1 MADKKTLK
9 RVHATP
15 GVYFSEMELTYS
27 AKSMGITRLGVAGE
41 TQKGP
46 AFQPIE
52 IADWAEFQRYFG
64 GTNTEK
70 FIGSQYPKYELP
82 YIAKEYLTQ
91 SQQLQVC
98 RVLGL
103 SGVNAGAAWLITAYY
118 KPDTNG
124 STANGG
130 TTNEGTENKPAENGP
145 TTDENGGT
153 AKTLKAVETEG
164 TVTEGD
170 GNEGTENGGATNEG
184 TVTKSETEYTKDKP
198 LVIAVIRSRGE
209 HLKAAFKKSA
219 AETDGCEDVYEYDE
233 IRYYA
238 KDVKIRPSDTL
249 DYNDTCNPSFSKT
262 GRTLSINSNNY
273 GVFTLVVTT
282 WEGKTVNY
290 SVSLNP
296 GDKNYI
302 INVLGQE
309 PDKGES
315 EIYVEELYDIA
326 LEQLIER
333 GKINTLADFNDGD
346 DPQPL
351 KTYPEVKIIPNH
363 AAVDAILT
371 MDESMLTRRMVG
383 KRFLFS
389 KYESVN
395 SIDSTPLKVHV
406 SDDKGVTWT
415 VADGKVGHIYTVV
428 PHTLPD
434 GTRVYYYGEYG
445 DVEENKGTKYVPE
458 FLSSEHKLDTE
469 DVHVFK
475 DAVEVKED
483 GMYYVCRKLG
493 EIKGTSTDATT
504 GDDSAVK
511 NESIEEVVP
520 ITMDMNNYK
529 GQYRYAST
537 PWIVSEMKGSA
548 TEVELTKLFRFH
560 TISDGNTA
568 NTEVKIS
575 IENIDPEQGTFDVLV
590 RDYND
595 SDTSITTLE
604 KYKGCNLIPGS
615 PNYIAYRIGSTD
627 ENYETKSKYV
637 TVEVN
642 ETDKT
647 KVSIPAGF
655 LGYPVRYYD
664 GYAIT
669 GTGTGA
675 DFVET
680 QVDVYKPYLQYNT
693 DVRDDLRINKQ
704 YFGMS
709 DLVGIDSDL
718 LKYKGVEAYA
728 DIPGSLTPC
737 FHLDSRIFEGIPDD
751 EGRVKNPLNPD
762 GETNPFSQKVSVD
775 GITGYQWVTVGAGNT
790 LDLFGIQPRFGEEET
805 MINTIYEDKRAR
817 KFTLCFYGGWDGWDY
832 YRQSRSNSD
841 DFVYRKY
848 RGKVDP
854 VSGEGSNFNLIKDPE
869 SYGLEKNGK
878 FLNSDYYAYLSA
890 IRMFANP
897 KTIDINHLAT
907 PGIDYVNNTLLVGEV
922 IDMVEEER
930 GDSVYVVT
938 TPDKPFGASDSVLEM
953 FTPSDAVDNLDD
965 SEIDSNYVC
974 SSYPWNKYFDSA
986 NSQYIYLPPTKDMVR
1001 NFAYTDNIKFPWY
1014 AAVGWNRGTV
1024 NAISPKKSLK
1034 LVEQDELYEGRLN
1047 FTNTFAQDGL
1057 RLWGDKNFQKHESPM
1072 NRISHRRALNRI
1084 KTLLNKACVGLIFD
1098 PNDTSMGKSLES
1110 AIKPVLDNVKEN
1122 KGLVDYKIV
1131 IDDSVEARERL
1142 ELNAQLYLKLMPNLE
1157 YINITLVVLPSG
1169 MQISEL

>member
-52 IADWAEFQRYFG
+52 ITDWAEFQRFFG

-103 SGVNAGAAWLITAYY
+103 SGVNAGAAWLITAY
-118 KPDTNG
+118 D
-124 STANGG
+124 
-130 TTNEGTENKPAENGP
+130 NEG
-145 TTDENGGT
+145 
-153 AKTLKAVETEG
+153 
-164 TVTEGD
+164 
-170 GNEGTENGGATNEG
+170 
-184 TVTKSETEYTKDKP
+184 KSEYTKDKP

-209 HLKAAFKKSA
+209 HVKAAFKEKA
-219 AETDGCEDVYEYDE
+219 NPEKGICEDVYEYDE

-238 KDVKIRPSDTL
+238 KDVQIRPSDTL
-249 DYNDTCNPSFSKT
+249 DYKDTCNPIFDKT
-262 GRTLSINSNNY
+262 TGTLSINSNNY

-282 WEGKTVNY
+282 WEDEKVKY

-302 INVLGQE
+302 INILGQE

-333 GKINTLADFNDGD
+333 GKINTLEEFNDGD
-346 DPQPL
+346 EPKAL
-351 KTYPEVKIIPNH
+351 KTFPEVKIVPNH

-389 KYESVN
+389 ASESVN
-395 SIDSTPLKVHV
+395 SIDGTPLKVHV
-406 SDDKGVTWT
+406 SNDKGITWT
-415 VADGKVGHIYTVV
+415 VADGEVGHIYTVV

-434 GTRVYYYGEYG
+434 GTRVYYYGEYTG
-445 DVEENKGTKYVPE
+445 VAENDGTKYATE
-458 FLSSEHKLDTE
+458 FLSSTHKLDTE
-469 DVHVFK
+469 DVNMFK

-483 GMYYVCRKLG
+483 GMYYVYRNSDG
-493 EIKGTSTDATT
+493 IND
-504 GDDSAVK
+504 
-511 NESIEEVVP
+511 VVP
-520 ITMDMNNYK
+520 ITLDLNNYK
-529 GQYRYAST
+529 EQYRYAST
-537 PWIVSEMKGSA
+537 PWVVSEMKGSA

-604 KYKGCNLIPGS
+604 KYKGCDLIPGS

-642 ETDKT
+642 ETAKT
-647 KVSIPAGF
+647 KVSVPAGF
-655 LGYPVRYYD
+655 LGYPVRHYD

-669 GTGTGA
+669 GTGTGT

-680 QVDVYKPYLQYNT
+680 QVSVHKPYLQYNT

-709 DLVGIDSDL
+709 DLVGIDADL

-751 EGRVKNPLNPD
+751 EGRVKNPLGGTGTAQP
-762 GETNPFSQKVSVD
+762 QKVSVD

-805 MINTIYEDKRAR
+805 MVNTIYEDKRAR

-841 DFVYRKY
+841 DFVYRNY
-848 RGKVDP
+848 RGYVDP
-854 VSGEGSNFNLIKDPE
+854 VSGEGSIFNVIKDPE
-869 SYGLEKNGK
+869 AYGLEKNGK

-922 IDMVEEER
+922 VDMVEEER

-938 TPDKPFGASDSVLEM
+938 TPDKPFGASDNALEM
-953 FTPSDAVDNLDD
+953 FTPSEVVDNLDD

-1084 KTLLNKACVGLIFD
+1084 KTLLNKACIGLVFD

-1122 KGLVDYKIV
+1122 KGLIDYKIV

>member
-52 IADWAEFQRYFG
+52 ITDWAEFQRFFG

-70 FIGSQYPKYELP
+70 FSGSQYPKYELP

-103 SGVNAGAAWLITAYY
+103 SGVNAGAAWLITAY
-118 KPDTNG
+118 D
-124 STANGG
+124 
-130 TTNEGTENKPAENGP
+130 NEG
-145 TTDENGGT
+145 
-153 AKTLKAVETEG
+153 
-164 TVTEGD
+164 
-170 GNEGTENGGATNEG
+170 
-184 TVTKSETEYTKDKP
+184 KSEYTKDKP

-209 HLKAAFKKSA
+209 HVKAAFKEKA
-219 AETDGCEDVYEYDE
+219 NPEKGICEDVYEYDE

-238 KDVKIRPSDTL
+238 KDVQIRPSDTL
-249 DYNDTCNPSFSKT
+249 DYKDTCNPIFDKT
-262 GRTLSINSNNY
+262 TGTLSINSNNY

-282 WEGKTVNY
+282 WEDEKVKY

-302 INVLGQE
+302 INILGQE

-333 GKINTLADFNDGD
+333 GKINTLEEFNDGD
-346 DPQPL
+346 EPKAL
-351 KTYPEVKIIPNH
+351 KTFPEVKIVPNH

-371 MDESMLTRRMVG
+371 MDESMMTRRMVG

-395 SIDSTPLKVHV
+395 SIDGTPLKVHV
-406 SDDKGVTWT
+406 SNDKGITWT
-415 VADGKVGHIYTVV
+415 VADGEVGHIYTVV

-434 GTRVYYYGEYG
+434 GTRVYYYGEYTG
-445 DVEENKGTKYVPE
+445 VANNDGTKYATE
-458 FLSSEHKLDTE
+458 FLSSTHKLDTE
-469 DVHVFK
+469 DVNMFK

-483 GMYYVCRKLG
+483 GMYYVYRNSDG
-493 EIKGTSTDATT
+493 IND
-504 GDDSAVK
+504 
-511 NESIEEVVP
+511 VVP
-520 ITMDMNNYK
+520 ITLDLNNYK
-529 GQYRYAST
+529 EQYRYAST
-537 PWIVSEMKGSA
+537 PWVVSEMKGSA

-604 KYKGCNLIPGS
+604 KYKGCDLIPGS

-642 ETDKT
+642 ETAKT
-647 KVSIPAGF
+647 KVSVPAGF
-655 LGYPVRYYD
+655 LGYPVRHYD

-669 GTGTGA
+669 GTGTGT
-675 DFVET
+675 DFVEK
-680 QVDVYKPYLQYNT
+680 QVSVHKPYLQYNT

-709 DLVGIDSDL
+709 DLVGIDADL

-737 FHLDSRIFEGIPDD
+737 FHLDSRIFEGMPDE
-751 EGRVKNPLNPD
+751 EGRVKNPLGGTGTAQP
-762 GETNPFSQKVSVD
+762 QKVSVD
-775 GITGYQWVTVGAGNT
+775 GITGYQWVTVGAGNR

-805 MINTIYEDKRAR
+805 MVNTIYEDKRAR

-841 DFVYRKY
+841 DFVYRNY
-848 RGKVDP
+848 RGYVDP
-854 VSGEGSNFNLIKDPE
+854 VSGEGSIFNVIKDPE
-869 SYGLEKNGK
+869 AYGLEKNGK

-922 IDMVEEER
+922 VDMVEEER

-938 TPDKPFGASDSVLEM
+938 TPDKPFGASDNALEM
-953 FTPSDAVDNLDD
+953 FTPSEVVDNLDD

-1084 KTLLNKACVGLIFD
+1084 KTLLNKACIGLVFD

-1122 KGLVDYKIV
+1122 KGLIDYKIV

>member
-103 SGVNAGAAWLITAYY
+103 SGVNAGAAWLITAY
-118 KPDTNG
+118 DI
-124 STANGG
+124 
-130 TTNEGTENKPAENGP
+130 EG
-145 TTDENGGT
+145 
-153 AKTLKAVETEG
+153 
-164 TVTEGD
+164 
-170 GNEGTENGGATNEG
+170 
-184 TVTKSETEYTKDKP
+184 KSEYTEDKP

-209 HLKAAFKKSA
+209 HVKAAFKEKA
-219 AETDGCEDVYEYDE
+219 NEERGICEDVYEYDE

-238 KDVKIRPSDTL
+238 TDVKIRPSDTL

-262 GRTLSINSNNY
+262 GGTLSINSNNY

-415 VADGKVGHIYTVV
+415 VADGVVGHIYTVV

-458 FLSSEHKLDTE
+458 SLSSKHKLDTE

-483 GMYYVCRKLG
+483 GMYYVCRKID
-493 EIKGTSTDATT
+493 E
-504 GDDSAVK
+504 
-511 NESIEEVVP
+511 IEEVVP
-520 ITMDMNNYK
+520 ITLDMNNYK

-675 DFVET
+675 NFVET

-737 FHLDSRIFEGIPDD
+737 FHLDSRIFEGMPDD
-751 EGRVKNPLNPD
+751 EGRVKNPLGGDAEP
-762 GETNPFSQKVSVD
+762 QKVSVD

-841 DFVYRKY
+841 DFIYRKY

-1001 NFAYTDNIKFPWY
+1001 NFAFTDNIKFPWY

-1084 KTLLNKACVGLIFD
+1084 KTLLNKACIGLIFD

>member
-52 IADWAEFQRYFG
+52 IADWSEFQSFFG
-64 GTNTEK
+64 GTSTEK
-70 FIGSQYPKYELP
+70 FKGSQYPKYELP

-103 SGVNAGAAWLITAYY
+103 SGVNAGTAWLITAYD
-118 KPDTNG
+118 KNG
-124 STANGG
+124 
-130 TTNEGTENKPAENGP
+130 
-145 TTDENGGT
+145 
-153 AKTLKAVETEG
+153 
-164 TVTEGD
+164 
-170 GNEGTENGGATNEG
+170 
-184 TVTKSETEYTKDKP
+184 KSEYTKDKP

-219 AETDGCEDVYEYDE
+219 AETGCEDEYEYDE

-238 KDVKIRPSDTL
+238 KDVQIRPSDVL
-249 DYNDTCNPSFSKT
+249 VYNDTCIPSFNKE
-262 GRTLSINSNNY
+262 GRTLEINPNNY

-282 WEGKTVNY
+282 WEGETANY

-333 GKINTLADFNDGD
+333 EKINTLAEFEKDGD
-346 DPQPL
+346 KYVAQDL
-351 KTYPEVKIIPNH
+351 KTYPEIRIIPQYS
-363 AAVDAILT
+363 AVDAILT

-389 KYESVN
+389 NSESVN
-395 SIDSTPLKVHV
+395 SIDGKTPLTVHV
-406 SDDKGVTWT
+406 SEDKGITWT
-415 VADGKVGHIYTVV
+415 AAAGEVGHIYTVV

-434 GTRVYYYGEYG
+434 GTRVYYYGEYAG
-445 DVEENKGTKYVPE
+445 DTEEILYP
-458 FLSSEHKLDTE
+458 EHKLDTE
-469 DVHVFK
+469 YGNVFK
-475 DAVEVKED
+475 NAVEVKED
-483 GMYYVCRKLG
+483 GMYYVYRN
-493 EIKGTSTDATT
+493 S
-504 GDDSAVK
+504 DD
-511 NESIEEVVP
+511 IDDVVP

-529 GQYRYAST
+529 EQYRYAST

-604 KYKGCNLIPGS
+604 KYKGCDLIPGS
-615 PNYIAYRIGSTD
+615 PNYIAYKIGSTD
-627 ENYETKSKYV
+627 ESYETKSKYI

-647 KVSIPAGF
+647 KVSVPAGF

-737 FHLDSRIFEGIPDD
+737 FHLDSRIFEGMPDD
-751 EGRVKNPLNPD
+751 EGRVKNPLGGDAEP
-762 GETNPFSQKVSVD
+762 QKVSVD

-1084 KTLLNKACVGLIFD
+1084 KTLLNKACIGLIFD

>member
-52 IADWAEFQRYFG
+52 ITDWAEFQRYFG

-118 KPDTNG
+118 KTP
-124 STANGG
+124 
-130 TTNEGTENKPAENGP
+130 TTPTTPPTTDENKPAENGP

-153 AKTLKAVETEG
+153 ENGG
-164 TVTEGD
+164 TT
-170 GNEGTENGGATNEG
+170 NEGTE
-184 TVTKSETEYTKDKP
+184 TKSGAEYTKGKP
-198 LVIAVIRSRGE
+198 IVIAVIRSRGE
-209 HLKAAFKKSA
+209 HVKAAFKDKA
-219 AETDGCEDVYEYDE
+219 NPKEGICEDVYEYDE

-238 KDVKIRPSDTL
+238 TDVKIRPSDTL

-262 GRTLSINSNNY
+262 GGTLSINSNNY

-333 GKINTLADFNDGD
+333 GKINTLAEFEKNEKGYIA
-346 DPQPL
+346 QSL

-389 KYESVN
+389 ASESVN
-395 SIDSTPLKVHV
+395 SINGNPLKVHV
-406 SDDKGVTWT
+406 SYDKGVTWGKNKDNT
-415 VADGKVGHIYTVV
+415 SEDGQVGHIYTVV
-428 PHTLPD
+428 PYTLPD
-434 GTRVYYYGEYG
+434 GTRVYYYAEYN
-445 DVEENKGTKYVPE
+445 DAVET
-458 FLSSEHKLDTE
+458 LSSTHTLDKE
-469 DVHVFK
+469 NVFK

-483 GMYYVCRKLG
+483 GMYYVCR
-493 EIKGTSTDATT
+493 SFDD
-504 GDDSAVK
+504 GD
-511 NESIEEVVP
+511 EVVP

-604 KYKGCNLIPGS
+604 KYKGCDLIPGS

-642 ETDKT
+642 ETAKT
-647 KVSIPAGF
+647 KVSVPAGF

-669 GTGTGA
+669 GTFTEKG
-675 DFVET
+675 DFVEG
-680 QVDVYKPYLQYNT
+680 QIPVHKPYLQYNT

-737 FHLDSRIFEGIPDD
+737 FHLDSRIFEGMPDE

-762 GETNPFSQKVSVD
+762 GETKPFSQKVSVD

-805 MINTIYEDKRAR
+805 MVNTIYEDKRAR

-848 RGKVDP
+848 RGYVDP
-854 VSGEGSNFNLIKDPE
+854 VSGEGSIFNVIKDPE
-869 SYGLEKNGK
+869 AYGLEKNGK

-922 IDMVEEER
+922 VDMVEEER

-938 TPDKPFGASDSVLEM
+938 TPDKPFGASDNALEM
-953 FTPSDAVDNLDD
+953 FTPSEAVDNLDD

-1084 KTLLNKACVGLIFD
+1084 KTLLNKACIGLVFD

-1122 KGLVDYKIV
+1122 KGLIDYKIV

>member
-52 IADWAEFQRYFG
+52 IADWSEFQSFFG
-64 GTNTEK
+64 GTSTEK
-70 FIGSQYPKYELP
+70 FKGSQYPKYELP

-103 SGVNAGAAWLITAYY
+103 SGVNAGTAWLITAYD
-118 KPDTNG
+118 KNG
-124 STANGG
+124 
-130 TTNEGTENKPAENGP
+130 
-145 TTDENGGT
+145 
-153 AKTLKAVETEG
+153 
-164 TVTEGD
+164 
-170 GNEGTENGGATNEG
+170 
-184 TVTKSETEYTKDKP
+184 KSEYTKDKP

-219 AETDGCEDVYEYDE
+219 AQTDGCEDVYEYDE

-238 KDVKIRPSDTL
+238 KDVQIRPSDVL
-249 DYNDTCNPSFSKT
+249 VYNDNCIPSFNKED
-262 GRTLSINSNNY
+262 GTLEINPNNY

-282 WEGKTVNY
+282 WEGETANY

-333 GKINTLADFNDGD
+333 EKINTLAEFEKD
-346 DPQPL
+346 DKLNYVPQEL
-351 KTYPEVKIIPNH
+351 RSYPEIKIIPQYS
-363 AAVDAILT
+363 AVDAILT

-389 KYESVN
+389 NSESVN
-395 SIDSTPLKVHV
+395 SIDGKTPLKVHV
-406 SDDKGVTWT
+406 YKKVGETSIWNPENGQ
-415 VADGKVGHIYTVV
+415 VGHIYTVV

-434 GTRVYYYGEYG
+434 GTRVYYYGEY
-445 DVEENKGTKYVPE
+445 DNAIEK
-458 FLSSEHKLDTE
+458 LSSEHKLDTE
-469 DVHVFK
+469 YGNVFK

-483 GMYYVCRKLG
+483 GMYYVCRKFILN
-493 EIKGTSTDATT
+493 EDTSTDATAD
-504 GDDSAVK
+504 DDSAVESK
-511 NESIEEVVP
+511 SIEEVVP
-520 ITMDMNNYK
+520 ITLDMNNYK
-529 GQYRYAST
+529 EQYRYAST

-604 KYKGCNLIPGS
+604 KYKGCDLIPGS
-615 PNYIAYRIGSTD
+615 PNYIAYKIGSTD
-627 ENYETKSKYV
+627 ESYETKSKYI

-647 KVSIPAGF
+647 KVSVPAGF

-669 GTGTGA
+669 GKFTEEGK
-675 DFVET
+675 FEET
-680 QVDVYKPYLQYNT
+680 QVSVHKPYLQYNT

-709 DLVGIDSDL
+709 DLVGIDADL

-728 DIPGSLTPC
+728 DVPGSLTPC
-737 FHLDSRIFEGIPDD
+737 FHLDSRIFEGIPDE
-751 EGRVKNPLNPD
+751 EGRVANPLGPNKNQRTVD
-762 GETNPFSQKVSVD
+762 DSYKYDISQKVTVD
-775 GITGYQWVTVGAGNT
+775 GISGYQWVTVGAGNT

-805 MINTIYEDKRAR
+805 MLNTIYEDKRAR
-817 KFTLCFYGGWDGWDY
+817 KFTVCFYGGWDGWDY

-848 RGKVDP
+848 RGHINP

-897 KTIDINHLAT
+897 KTIEINHLAT

-930 GDSVYVVT
+930 GDTTYVVT
-938 TPDKPFGASDSVLEM
+938 TPDKPYGASDSALEM
-953 FTPSDAVDNLDD
+953 FTPSESVDNLDD
-965 SEIDSNYVC
+965 TGFDTSYVC

-1034 LVEQDELYEGRLN
+1034 IAEQDELYEGRLN

-1057 RLWGDKNFQKHESPM
+1057 RLWGDKNFQRHESPT

-1084 KTLLNKACVGLIFD
+1084 KTLLAKACIGLVFD
-1098 PNDTSMGKSLES
+1098 PNDASMGKTLQS

-1131 IDDSVEARERL
+1131 IDDSDEARERL

-1157 YINITLVVLPSG
+1157 YINLTLAVLPSG

>member
-52 IADWAEFQRYFG
+52 ITDWAEFQRFFG

-70 FIGSQYPKYELP
+70 FSGSQYPKYELP

-103 SGVNAGAAWLITAYY
+103 SGVNAGAAWLITAY
-118 KPDTNG
+118 D
-124 STANGG
+124 
-130 TTNEGTENKPAENGP
+130 NEG
-145 TTDENGGT
+145 
-153 AKTLKAVETEG
+153 
-164 TVTEGD
+164 
-170 GNEGTENGGATNEG
+170 
-184 TVTKSETEYTKDKP
+184 KSEYTKDKP

-209 HLKAAFKKSA
+209 HVKAAFKDYA
-219 AETDGCEDVYEYDE
+219 APEKGICEDVYEYDE

-238 KDVKIRPSDTL
+238 KDVKIRPSDAL
-249 DYNDTCNPSFSKT
+249 DYKDTCNPTFDKT
-262 GRTLSINSNNY
+262 TGTLSINSNNY

-282 WEGKTVNY
+282 WEDEEVKY

-302 INVLGQE
+302 INILGQE

-333 GKINTLADFNDGD
+333 GKINTLEEFNDGD
-346 DPQPL
+346 EPKAL
-351 KTYPEVKIIPNH
+351 KTFPEVKIVPNH

-389 KYESVN
+389 ASESIN
-395 SIDSTPLKVHV
+395 SINSNEKLKVHV
-406 SDDKGVTWT
+406 SNDKGITWT
-415 VADGKVGHIYTVV
+415 VADGQVGHIYTVV

-434 GTRVYYYGEYG
+434 GTRVYYYGEYTG
-445 DVEENKGTKYVPE
+445 VANNDGTKYATE

-469 DVHVFK
+469 DVNMFK

-483 GMYYVCRKLG
+483 GMYYVYRNSDG
-493 EIKGTSTDATT
+493 I
-504 GDDSAVK
+504 DD
-511 NESIEEVVP
+511 VVP
-520 ITMDMNNYK
+520 ITLDLNNYK
-529 GQYRYAST
+529 EQYRYAST
-537 PWIVSEMKGSA
+537 PWVVSEMKGSA

-604 KYKGCNLIPGS
+604 KYKGCDLIPGS

-627 ENYETKSKYV
+627 ENYETKSKYI

-642 ETDKT
+642 ETAKT
-647 KVSIPAGF
+647 KVSVPAGF
-655 LGYPVRYYD
+655 LGYPVRHYD

-669 GTGTGA
+669 GEHTGA
-675 DFVET
+675 DFVEK
-680 QVDVYKPYLQYNT
+680 QVSVHKPYLQYNT

-709 DLVGIDSDL
+709 DLVGIDADL

-737 FHLDSRIFEGIPDD
+737 FHLDSRIFEGMPDE
-751 EGRVKNPLNPD
+751 EGRVKNPLGGTGTAQP
-762 GETNPFSQKVSVD
+762 QKVSVD

-805 MINTIYEDKRAR
+805 MVNTIYEDKRAR

-841 DFVYRKY
+841 DFVYRNY
-848 RGKVDP
+848 RGYVDP
-854 VSGEGSNFNLIKDPE
+854 VSGEGSIFNVIKDPE
-869 SYGLEKNGK
+869 AYGLEKNGK

-922 IDMVEEER
+922 VDMVEEER

-938 TPDKPFGASDSVLEM
+938 TPDKPFGATDSALEM
-953 FTPSDAVDNLDD
+953 FTPSEAVDNLDD

-1084 KTLLNKACVGLIFD
+1084 KTLLNKACIGLVFD

-1122 KGLVDYKIV
+1122 KGLIDYKIV

>member
-15 GVYFSEMELTYS
+15 GVYFSEMELAYS

-103 SGVNAGAAWLITAYY
+103 SGVNAGAAWLITAY
-118 KPDTNG
+118 DI
-124 STANGG
+124 
-130 TTNEGTENKPAENGP
+130 EG
-145 TTDENGGT
+145 
-153 AKTLKAVETEG
+153 
-164 TVTEGD
+164 
-170 GNEGTENGGATNEG
+170 
-184 TVTKSETEYTKDKP
+184 KSEYTEDKP

-209 HLKAAFKKSA
+209 HVKAAFKEKA
-219 AETDGCEDVYEYDE
+219 NEEKGICEDVYEYDE

-238 KDVKIRPSDTL
+238 TDVKIRPSDTL

-262 GRTLSINSNNY
+262 GGTLSINSNNY

-458 FLSSEHKLDTE
+458 SLSSNHKLDTK

-483 GMYYVCRKLG
+483 GMYYVCRKID
-493 EIKGTSTDATT
+493 E
-504 GDDSAVK
+504 
-511 NESIEEVVP
+511 IEEVVP
-520 ITMDMNNYK
+520 ITLDMNNYK

-737 FHLDSRIFEGIPDD
+737 FHLDSRIFEGMPDD
-751 EGRVKNPLNPD
+751 EGRVKNPLGGDAEP
-762 GETNPFSQKVSVD
+762 QKVSVD

-841 DFVYRKY
+841 DFIYRKY

>member
-52 IADWAEFQRYFG
+52 ITDWAEFQRFFG

-70 FIGSQYPKYELP
+70 FSGSQYPKYELP

-103 SGVNAGAAWLITAYY
+103 SGVNAGAAWLITAY
-118 KPDTNG
+118 D
-124 STANGG
+124 
-130 TTNEGTENKPAENGP
+130 NEG
-145 TTDENGGT
+145 
-153 AKTLKAVETEG
+153 
-164 TVTEGD
+164 
-170 GNEGTENGGATNEG
+170 
-184 TVTKSETEYTKDKP
+184 KSEYTKNKP

-209 HLKAAFKKSA
+209 HVKAAFKKEA
-219 AETDGCEDVYEYDE
+219 NPEKGICEDVYEYDE

-238 KDVKIRPSDTL
+238 KDVQIRPSDTL
-249 DYNDTCNPSFSKT
+249 DYKDTCNPIFDKT
-262 GRTLSINSNNY
+262 TGTLSINSNNY

-282 WEGKTVNY
+282 WEDEKVKY

-302 INVLGQE
+302 INILGQE

-333 GKINTLADFNDGD
+333 GKINTLEEFNDGD
-346 DPQPL
+346 EPKAL
-351 KTYPEVKIIPNH
+351 KTFPEVKIVPNH

-371 MDESMLTRRMVG
+371 MDESMMTRRMVG

-389 KYESVN
+389 NSESVN
-395 SIDSTPLKVHV
+395 SIDGSKLKVHV
-406 SDDKGVTWT
+406 SNDKGITWT
-415 VADGKVGHIYTVV
+415 VADGEVGHIYTVV

-434 GTRVYYYGEYG
+434 GTRVYYYGEYTG
-445 DVEENKGTKYVPE
+445 VANNDGTKYATE
-458 FLSSEHKLDTE
+458 FLSSTHKLDTE
-469 DVHVFK
+469 DVNMFK

-483 GMYYVCRKLG
+483 GMYYVYRNSDG
-493 EIKGTSTDATT
+493 I
-504 GDDSAVK
+504 DD
-511 NESIEEVVP
+511 VVP
-520 ITMDMNNYK
+520 ITLDMNNYK
-529 GQYRYAST
+529 EQYRYAST
-537 PWIVSEMKGSA
+537 PWVVSEMKGSA

-604 KYKGCNLIPGS
+604 KYKGCDLIPGS

-642 ETDKT
+642 ETAKT
-647 KVSIPAGF
+647 KVSVPAGF
-655 LGYPVRYYD
+655 LGYPVRHYD

-669 GTGTGA
+669 GTGTGT

-680 QVDVYKPYLQYNT
+680 QVSVHKPYLQYNT

-709 DLVGIDSDL
+709 DLVGIDADL

-737 FHLDSRIFEGIPDD
+737 FHLDSRIFEGMPDD
-751 EGRVKNPLNPD
+751 EGRVKNPLGGDAEP
-762 GETNPFSQKVSVD
+762 QKVSVD

-805 MINTIYEDKRAR
+805 MVNTIYEDKRAR

-841 DFVYRKY
+841 DFIYRKY

-897 KTIDINHLAT
+897 KTIEINHLAT

-1034 LVEQDELYEGRLN
+1034 IAEQDELYEGRLN

-1057 RLWGDKNFQKHESPM
+1057 RLWGDKNFQKHESPT

-1084 KTLLNKACVGLIFD
+1084 KTLLAKACVGLIFD
-1098 PNDTSMGKSLES
+1098 PNDKSMGKSLRS
-1110 AIKPVLDNVKEN
+1110 AIDPVLSHIKEN

-1131 IDDSVEARERL
+1131 IDDTLEARERL
-1142 ELNAQLYLKLMPNLE
+1142 ELNANLYLKLMPNLE
-1157 YINITLVVLPSG
+1157 YINITLTVLPSG
-1169 MQISEL
+1169 VKISEV

>member
-52 IADWAEFQRYFG
+52 ITDWAEFQRYFG

-103 SGVNAGAAWLITAYY
+103 SGVNAGAAWLITAY
-118 KPDTNG
+118 D
-124 STANGG
+124 
-130 TTNEGTENKPAENGP
+130 NEG
-145 TTDENGGT
+145 
-153 AKTLKAVETEG
+153 
-164 TVTEGD
+164 
-170 GNEGTENGGATNEG
+170 
-184 TVTKSETEYTKDKP
+184 KSEYTKDKP

-209 HLKAAFKKSA
+209 HVKAAFKEKA
-219 AETDGCEDVYEYDE
+219 NPEKGICEDVYEYDE

-238 KDVKIRPSDTL
+238 TDVKIRPSDTL

-262 GRTLSINSNNY
+262 GGTLSINSNNY

-333 GKINTLADFNDGD
+333 GKINTLAEFEKNEKGYIA
-346 DPQPL
+346 QSL

-389 KYESVN
+389 ASESVN
-395 SIDSTPLKVHV
+395 SINGNPLKVHV
-406 SDDKGVTWT
+406 SYDKGVTW
-415 VADGKVGHIYTVV
+415 GKNKDNTSENGVVGHIYTVV
-428 PHTLPD
+428 PYTLPD
-434 GTRVYYYGEYG
+434 GTRVYYYGEYY
-445 DVEENKGTKYVPE
+445 DAVET
-458 FLSSEHKLDTE
+458 LSSTHTLDT
-469 DVHVFK
+469 DNVFK

-520 ITMDMNNYK
+520 ITLDMNNYK

-604 KYKGCNLIPGS
+604 KYKGCDLIPGS

-642 ETDKT
+642 ETAKT
-647 KVSIPAGF
+647 KVSVPAGF

-669 GTGTGA
+669 GTFTEKG
-675 DFVET
+675 DFVEG
-680 QVDVYKPYLQYNT
+680 QIPVHKPYLQYNT

-737 FHLDSRIFEGIPDD
+737 FHLDSRIFEGMPDE

-762 GETNPFSQKVSVD
+762 GETKPFSQKVSVD

-805 MINTIYEDKRAR
+805 MVNTIYEDKRAR

-848 RGKVDP
+848 RGYVDP
-854 VSGEGSNFNLIKDPE
+854 VSGEGSIFNVIKDPE
-869 SYGLEKNGK
+869 AYGLEKNGK

-922 IDMVEEER
+922 VDMVEEER

-938 TPDKPFGASDSVLEM
+938 TPDKPFGASDNALEM
-953 FTPSDAVDNLDD
+953 FTPSEAVDNLDD

-1084 KTLLNKACVGLIFD
+1084 KTLLNKACIGLVFD

-1122 KGLVDYKIV
+1122 KGLIDYKIV

>member
-52 IADWAEFQRYFG
+52 ITDWAEFQRYFG

-118 KPDTNG
+118 KTP
-124 STANGG
+124 
-130 TTNEGTENKPAENGP
+130 TTTGENKPAENGP

-170 GNEGTENGGATNEG
+170 GNEGTENGGTTNGG
-184 TVTKSETEYTKDKP
+184 TETKSEPEYPVGKP
-198 LVIAVIRSRGE
+198 IVIAVIRSRGE
-209 HLKAAFKKSA
+209 HVKAAFKEKA
-219 AETDGCEDVYEYDE
+219 NPEEGICEDVYEYDE

-238 KDVKIRPSDTL
+238 KDVQIRPSDTL
-249 DYNDTCNPSFSKT
+249 DYNDTCKPSFSKT
-262 GRTLSINSNNY
+262 GGTLSINSNNY

-333 GKINTLADFNDGD
+333 GKINTLAEFEKNEKGYIA
-346 DPQPL
+346 QSL

-389 KYESVN
+389 ASESVN
-395 SIDSTPLKVHV
+395 SINGKPLKVHV
-406 SDDKGVTWT
+406 SYDKGVTWGEKKDNT
-415 VADGKVGHIYTVV
+415 SEYGKVGHIYTVV
-428 PHTLPD
+428 PYTLPD
-434 GTRVYYYGEYG
+434 GTRVYYYCEYG

-458 FLSSEHKLDTE
+458 FLSSTHTLDKE
-469 DVHVFK
+469 NVFK

-493 EIKGTSTDATT
+493 K
-504 GDDSAVK
+504 
-511 NESIEEVVP
+511 IEEVVP

-529 GQYRYAST
+529 EQYRYAST
-537 PWIVSEMKGSA
+537 PWVVSEMKGSA

-604 KYKGCNLIPGS
+604 KYKGCDLIPGS

-642 ETDKT
+642 ETAKT

-680 QVDVYKPYLQYNT
+680 QVDVHKPYLQYNT

-737 FHLDSRIFEGIPDD
+737 FHLDSRIFEGMPDD
-751 EGRVKNPLNPD
+751 EGRVENPLGGDAEP
-762 GETNPFSQKVSVD
+762 QKVSVD

-805 MINTIYEDKRAR
+805 MVNTIYEDKRAR

-841 DFVYRKY
+841 DFIYRKY

-854 VSGEGSNFNLIKDPE
+854 VSGEGSIFNVIKDPE

-1084 KTLLNKACVGLIFD
+1084 KSLLNKACVGLLFD

>member
-1 MADKKTLK
+1 M
-9 RVHATP
+9 
-15 GVYFSEMELTYS
+15 
-27 AKSMGITRLGVAGE
+27 
-41 TQKGP
+41 
-46 AFQPIE
+46 
-52 IADWAEFQRYFG
+52 
-64 GTNTEK
+64 
-70 FIGSQYPKYELP
+70 
-82 YIAKEYLTQ
+82 
-91 SQQLQVC
+91 
-98 RVLGL
+98 LGL
-103 SGVNAGAAWLITAYY
+103 SGVNAGAAWLITAYD
-118 KPDTNG
+118 KTPKTP
-124 STANGG
+124 
-130 TTNEGTENKPAENGP
+130 TTPPTTDENKPAENGP
-145 TTDENGGT
+145 TTDENGGTENKDVENGGT

-170 GNEGTENGGATNEG
+170 GNKGTENGGTTNEG
-184 TVTKSETEYTKDKP
+184 TETKSEAEYTKGKP
-198 LVIAVIRSRGE
+198 IVIAVIRSRGE
-209 HLKAAFKKSA
+209 HVKAAFKDKA
-219 AETDGCEDVYEYDE
+219 NPKEGICEDVYEYDE

-238 KDVKIRPSDTL
+238 TDVKIRPSDTL

-262 GRTLSINSNNY
+262 GGTLSINSNNY

-333 GKINTLADFNDGD
+333 GKINTLAEFNDGD
-346 DPQPL
+346 DLLPL

-395 SIDSTPLKVHV
+395 SINGNPLKVHV
-406 SDDKGVTWT
+406 SYDKGVTWGKNKDNT
-415 VADGKVGHIYTVV
+415 SEDGQVGHIYTVV
-428 PHTLPD
+428 PYTLPD
-434 GTRVYYYGEYG
+434 GTRVYYYGEYN
-445 DVEENKGTKYVPE
+445 DAVET
-458 FLSSEHKLDTE
+458 LSSTHTLDKE
-469 DVHVFK
+469 NVFK

-483 GMYYVCRKLG
+483 GMYYVCR
-493 EIKGTSTDATT
+493 SF
-504 GDDSAVK
+504 DDG
-511 NESIEEVVP
+511 NEVVP

-642 ETDKT
+642 ETAKT
-647 KVSIPAGF
+647 KVSVPAGF

-669 GTGTGA
+669 GTFTEKG
-675 DFVET
+675 DFVEG
-680 QVDVYKPYLQYNT
+680 QIPVHKPYLQYNT

-737 FHLDSRIFEGIPDD
+737 FHLDSRIFEGMPDD
-751 EGRVKNPLNPD
+751 EGRVKNPLGGDADP
-762 GETNPFSQKVSVD
+762 QKVSVD

-841 DFVYRKY
+841 DFIYRKY

-1034 LVEQDELYEGRLN
+1034 IDEQDELYEGRLN

-1084 KTLLNKACVGLIFD
+1084 KTLLNKACIGLVFD

>member
-52 IADWAEFQRYFG
+52 ITDWAEFQRFFG

-70 FIGSQYPKYELP
+70 FSGSQYPKYELP

-103 SGVNAGAAWLITAYY
+103 SGVNAGAAWLITAY
-118 KPDTNG
+118 D
-124 STANGG
+124 
-130 TTNEGTENKPAENGP
+130 NEG
-145 TTDENGGT
+145 
-153 AKTLKAVETEG
+153 
-164 TVTEGD
+164 
-170 GNEGTENGGATNEG
+170 
-184 TVTKSETEYTKDKP
+184 KSEYTKNKP

-209 HLKAAFKKSA
+209 HVKAAFKEKA
-219 AETDGCEDVYEYDE
+219 NPEKGICEDVYEYDE

-238 KDVKIRPSDTL
+238 KDVQIRPSDTL
-249 DYNDTCNPSFSKT
+249 DYKDTCNPIFDKT
-262 GRTLSINSNNY
+262 TGTLSINSNNY

-282 WEGKTVNY
+282 WEDEKVKY

-302 INVLGQE
+302 INILGQE

-333 GKINTLADFNDGD
+333 GKINTLEEFNDGD
-346 DPQPL
+346 EPKAL
-351 KTYPEVKIIPNH
+351 KTFPEVKIVPNH

-371 MDESMLTRRMVG
+371 MDESMMTRRMVG

-395 SIDSTPLKVHV
+395 SIDGTPLKVHV
-406 SDDKGVTWT
+406 SNDKGITWT
-415 VADGKVGHIYTVV
+415 VADGEVGHIYTVV

-434 GTRVYYYGEYG
+434 GTRVYYYGEYTG
-445 DVEENKGTKYVPE
+445 VAENDGTKYATE
-458 FLSSEHKLDTE
+458 FLSSTHKLDTE
-469 DVHVFK
+469 DVNMFK

-483 GMYYVCRKLG
+483 GMYYVYRNSDG
-493 EIKGTSTDATT
+493 IND
-504 GDDSAVK
+504 
-511 NESIEEVVP
+511 VVP
-520 ITMDMNNYK
+520 ITLDLNNYK
-529 GQYRYAST
+529 EQYRYAST
-537 PWIVSEMKGSA
+537 PWVVSEMKGSA

-604 KYKGCNLIPGS
+604 KYKGCDLIPGS

-642 ETDKT
+642 ETAKT
-647 KVSIPAGF
+647 KVSVPAGF
-655 LGYPVRYYD
+655 LGYPVRHYD

-669 GTGTGA
+669 GTGTGT
-675 DFVET
+675 DFVEK
-680 QVDVYKPYLQYNT
+680 QVSVHKPYLQYNT

-709 DLVGIDSDL
+709 DLVGIDADL

-737 FHLDSRIFEGIPDD
+737 FHLDSRIFEGMPDE
-751 EGRVKNPLNPD
+751 EGRVKNPLGGTGTAQP
-762 GETNPFSQKVSVD
+762 QKVSVD

-805 MINTIYEDKRAR
+805 MVNTIYEDKRAR

-841 DFVYRKY
+841 DFVYRNY
-848 RGKVDP
+848 RGYVDP
-854 VSGEGSNFNLIKDPE
+854 VSGEGSIFNVIKDPE
-869 SYGLEKNGK
+869 AYGLEKNGK

-922 IDMVEEER
+922 VDMVEEER

-938 TPDKPFGASDSVLEM
+938 TPDKPFGASDNALEM
-953 FTPSDAVDNLDD
+953 FTPSEVVDNLDD

-1084 KTLLNKACVGLIFD
+1084 KTLLNKACIGLVFD

-1122 KGLVDYKIV
+1122 KGLIDYKIV

>member
-46 AFQPIE
+46 AFQPID

-103 SGVNAGAAWLITAYY
+103 SGVNAGAAWLITAY
-118 KPDTNG
+118 DI
-124 STANGG
+124 
-130 TTNEGTENKPAENGP
+130 EG
-145 TTDENGGT
+145 
-153 AKTLKAVETEG
+153 
-164 TVTEGD
+164 
-170 GNEGTENGGATNEG
+170 
-184 TVTKSETEYTKDKP
+184 KSEYTEDKP

-209 HLKAAFKKSA
+209 HVKAAFKEKA
-219 AETDGCEDVYEYDE
+219 NEEKGICEDVYEYDE

-238 KDVKIRPSDTL
+238 TDVKIRPSDTL

-262 GRTLSINSNNY
+262 GGTLSINSNNY

-458 FLSSEHKLDTE
+458 SLSSNHKLDTK
-469 DVHVFK
+469 DVHVFN

-483 GMYYVCRKLG
+483 GMYYVCRKID
-493 EIKGTSTDATT
+493 E
-504 GDDSAVK
+504 
-511 NESIEEVVP
+511 IEEVVP
-520 ITMDMNNYK
+520 ITLDMNNYK

-737 FHLDSRIFEGIPDD
+737 FHLDSRIFEGMPDD
-751 EGRVKNPLNPD
+751 EGRVKNPLGGDAEP
-762 GETNPFSQKVSVD
+762 QKVSVD

-832 YRQSRSNSD
+832 YRQSRTNSD
-841 DFVYRKY
+841 DFIYRKY

-1001 NFAYTDNIKFPWY
+1001 NFAFTDNIKFPWY

-1084 KTLLNKACVGLIFD
+1084 KTLLNKACIGLIFD

>member
-52 IADWAEFQRYFG
+52 ITDWAEFQRFFG

-103 SGVNAGAAWLITAYY
+103 SGVNAGAAWLITAY
-118 KPDTNG
+118 D
-124 STANGG
+124 
-130 TTNEGTENKPAENGP
+130 NEG
-145 TTDENGGT
+145 
-153 AKTLKAVETEG
+153 
-164 TVTEGD
+164 
-170 GNEGTENGGATNEG
+170 
-184 TVTKSETEYTKDKP
+184 KSEYTKDKP

-209 HLKAAFKKSA
+209 HVKAAFKKPA
-219 AETDGCEDVYEYDE
+219 NKELGICEDVYEYDE

-238 KDVKIRPSDTL
+238 KDVRIRPSDAL
-249 DYNDTCNPSFSKT
+249 DYKDTCNPIFDKT
-262 GRTLSINSNNY
+262 TGTLSINSNNY

-282 WEGKTVNY
+282 WEDEEVKY

-302 INVLGQE
+302 INILGQE

-333 GKINTLADFNDGD
+333 GKINTLEEFNDGD
-346 DPQPL
+346 EPKAL
-351 KTYPEVKIIPNH
+351 KTFPEVKIVPNH

-389 KYESVN
+389 NSESVN
-395 SIDSTPLKVHV
+395 SIDGTPLKVHV
-406 SDDKGVTWT
+406 SDDKGITWGIDNT
-415 VADGKVGHIYTVV
+415 PVEGKVGHIYTVV

-434 GTRVYYYGEYG
+434 GTRVYYYGEYTG
-445 DVEENKGTKYVPE
+445 VAENDGTKYATE
-458 FLSSEHKLDTE
+458 FLSSTHKLDTE
-469 DVHVFK
+469 DVNMFK

-483 GMYYVCRKLG
+483 GMYYVYRNSDG
-493 EIKGTSTDATT
+493 IND
-504 GDDSAVK
+504 
-511 NESIEEVVP
+511 VVP
-520 ITMDMNNYK
+520 ITLDLNNYK
-529 GQYRYAST
+529 EQYRYAST
-537 PWIVSEMKGSA
+537 PWVVSEMKGSA

-560 TISDGNTA
+560 TISDGSTA

-604 KYKGCNLIPGS
+604 KYKGCDLIPGS

-627 ENYETKSKYV
+627 ENYETKSKYI

-642 ETDKT
+642 ETAKT
-647 KVSIPAGF
+647 KVSVPAGF
-655 LGYPVRYYD
+655 LGYPVRHYD

-669 GTGTGA
+669 GEHTGA
-675 DFVET
+675 DFVEK
-680 QVDVYKPYLQYNT
+680 QVSVHKPYLQYNT

-709 DLVGIDSDL
+709 DLVGIDADL

-737 FHLDSRIFEGIPDD
+737 FHLDSRIFEGIPDE
-751 EGRVKNPLNPD
+751 EGRVANPL
-762 GETNPFSQKVSVD
+762 GGGGTAEAQKVSVD

-805 MINTIYEDKRAR
+805 MVNTIYEDKRAR

-841 DFVYRKY
+841 DFVYRNY
-848 RGKVDP
+848 RGYVDP
-854 VSGEGSNFNLIKDPE
+854 VSGEGSIFNVIKDPE
-869 SYGLEKNGK
+869 AYGLEKNGK

-922 IDMVEEER
+922 VDMVEEER

-938 TPDKPFGASDSVLEM
+938 TPDKPFGASDNALEM
-953 FTPSDAVDNLDD
+953 FTPSEAVDNLDD

-1084 KTLLNKACVGLIFD
+1084 KTLLNKACIGLVFD

-1122 KGLVDYKIV
+1122 KGLIDYKIV

>member
-52 IADWAEFQRYFG
+52 IADWAEFQRFFG

-103 SGVNAGAAWLITAYY
+103 SGVNAGAAWLITAY
-118 KPDTNG
+118 D
-124 STANGG
+124 
-130 TTNEGTENKPAENGP
+130 NEG
-145 TTDENGGT
+145 
-153 AKTLKAVETEG
+153 
-164 TVTEGD
+164 
-170 GNEGTENGGATNEG
+170 
-184 TVTKSETEYTKDKP
+184 KSEYTKDKP

-209 HLKAAFKKSA
+209 HVKAAFKEKA
-219 AETDGCEDVYEYDE
+219 NPEKGICEDVYEYDE

-238 KDVKIRPSDTL
+238 KDVQIRPSDTL
-249 DYNDTCNPSFSKT
+249 DYKDTCNPIFDKT
-262 GRTLSINSNNY
+262 TGTLSINSNNY

-282 WEGKTVNY
+282 WEDEKVKY

-302 INVLGQE
+302 INILGQE

-333 GKINTLADFNDGD
+333 GKINTLEEFNDGD
-346 DPQPL
+346 EPKAL
-351 KTYPEVKIIPNH
+351 KTFPEVKIVPNH

-389 KYESVN
+389 ASESVN
-395 SIDSTPLKVHV
+395 SIDGTPLKVHV
-406 SDDKGVTWT
+406 SNDKGITWT
-415 VADGKVGHIYTVV
+415 VADGEVGHIYTVV

-434 GTRVYYYGEYG
+434 GTRVYYYGEYTG
-445 DVEENKGTKYVPE
+445 VANNDGTKYATE
-458 FLSSEHKLDTE
+458 FLSSTHKLDTE
-469 DVHVFK
+469 DVNMFK

-483 GMYYVCRKLG
+483 GMYYVYRNSDG
-493 EIKGTSTDATT
+493 I
-504 GDDSAVK
+504 DD
-511 NESIEEVVP
+511 VVP
-520 ITMDMNNYK
+520 ITLDLNNYK
-529 GQYRYAST
+529 EQYRYAST
-537 PWIVSEMKGSA
+537 PWVVSEMKGSA

-604 KYKGCNLIPGS
+604 KYKGCDLIPGS

-642 ETDKT
+642 ETAKT
-647 KVSIPAGF
+647 KVSVPAGF
-655 LGYPVRYYD
+655 LGYPVRHYD

-669 GTGTGA
+669 GTGTGT
-675 DFVET
+675 DFVEK
-680 QVDVYKPYLQYNT
+680 QVSVHKPYLQYNT

-709 DLVGIDSDL
+709 DLVGIDADL

-751 EGRVKNPLNPD
+751 EGRVKNPLGGTGTAQP
-762 GETNPFSQKVSVD
+762 QKVSVD

-805 MINTIYEDKRAR
+805 MVNTIYEDKRAR

-841 DFVYRKY
+841 DFVYRNY
-848 RGKVDP
+848 RGYVDP
-854 VSGEGSNFNLIKDPE
+854 VSGEGSIFNVIKDPE
-869 SYGLEKNGK
+869 AYGLEKNGK

-922 IDMVEEER
+922 VDMVEEER

-938 TPDKPFGASDSVLEM
+938 TPDKPFGASDNALEM
-953 FTPSDAVDNLDD
+953 FTPSEAVDNLDD

-1084 KTLLNKACVGLIFD
+1084 KTLLNKACIGLVFD
-1098 PNDTSMGKSLES
+1098 PNDTSMGKSLQS

-1131 IDDSVEARERL
+1131 IDDSGEARERL

-1157 YINITLVVLPSG
+1157 YINLTLVVLPSG

>member
-52 IADWAEFQRYFG
+52 ITDWAEFQRYFG

-118 KPDTNG
+118 KSD
-124 STANGG
+124 
-130 TTNEGTENKPAENGP
+130 TTNENKPAENGP
-145 TTDENGGT
+145 TTNENGGT
-153 AKTLKAVETEG
+153 AKTLEAVETEG

-170 GNEGTENGGATNEG
+170 GNKGTENGGTTNEG
-184 TVTKSETEYTKDKP
+184 TETKSEAEYTKGKP
-198 LVIAVIRSRGE
+198 IVIAVIRSRGE
-209 HLKAAFKKSA
+209 HVKAAFKDKA
-219 AETDGCEDVYEYDE
+219 NPKEGICEDVYEYDE

-238 KDVKIRPSDTL
+238 TDVKIRPSDTL

-262 GRTLSINSNNY
+262 GGTLSINSNNY

-333 GKINTLADFNDGD
+333 GKINTLAEFNDGD
-346 DPQPL
+346 DLLPL

-395 SIDSTPLKVHV
+395 SINGNPLKVHV
-406 SDDKGVTWT
+406 SYDKGVTWGKNKDNT
-415 VADGKVGHIYTVV
+415 SEDGQVGHIYTVV
-428 PHTLPD
+428 PYTLPD
-434 GTRVYYYGEYG
+434 GTRVYYYGEYN
-445 DVEENKGTKYVPE
+445 DAVET
-458 FLSSEHKLDTE
+458 LSSTHTLDKE
-469 DVHVFK
+469 NVFK

-483 GMYYVCRKLG
+483 GMYYVCR
-493 EIKGTSTDATT
+493 SFDD
-504 GDDSAVK
+504 GD
-511 NESIEEVVP
+511 EVVP

-642 ETDKT
+642 ETAKT
-647 KVSIPAGF
+647 KVSVPAGF

-669 GTGTGA
+669 GTFTEKG
-675 DFVET
+675 DFVEG
-680 QVDVYKPYLQYNT
+680 QIPVHKPYLQYNT

-737 FHLDSRIFEGIPDD
+737 FHLDSRIFEGMPDD
-751 EGRVKNPLNPD
+751 EGRVKNPLGGDADP
-762 GETNPFSQKVSVD
+762 QKVSVD

-841 DFVYRKY
+841 DFIYRKY

-1034 LVEQDELYEGRLN
+1034 IDEQDELYEGRLN

-1084 KTLLNKACVGLIFD
+1084 KTLLNKACIGLVFD

>member
-52 IADWAEFQRYFG
+52 ITDWAEFQRFFG

-103 SGVNAGAAWLITAYY
+103 SGVNAGAAWLITAY
-118 KPDTNG
+118 D
-124 STANGG
+124 
-130 TTNEGTENKPAENGP
+130 NEG
-145 TTDENGGT
+145 
-153 AKTLKAVETEG
+153 
-164 TVTEGD
+164 
-170 GNEGTENGGATNEG
+170 
-184 TVTKSETEYTKDKP
+184 KSEYTKDKP

-209 HLKAAFKKSA
+209 HVKAAFKKEA
-219 AETDGCEDVYEYDE
+219 NPEQGICEDVYEYDE

-238 KDVKIRPSDTL
+238 KDVQIRPSDAL
-249 DYNDTCNPSFSKT
+249 DYKDTCNPTFDKT
-262 GRTLSINSNNY
+262 TGTLSINSNNY

-282 WEGKTVNY
+282 WEGETVEY

-302 INVLGQE
+302 INILGQE

-333 GKINTLADFNDGD
+333 GKINTLEEFNDGD
-346 DPQPL
+346 EPKAL
-351 KTYPEVKIIPNH
+351 KTFPEVKIVPNH

-389 KYESVN
+389 NSESVN
-395 SIDSTPLKVHV
+395 SIKSTEKLKVHV
-406 SDDKGVTWT
+406 SDDKGITWA
-415 VADGKVGHIYTVV
+415 VADGEVGHIYTVV

-434 GTRVYYYGEYG
+434 GTRVYYYGEYTG
-445 DVEENKGTKYVPE
+445 VAENDGTKYATE
-458 FLSSEHKLDTE
+458 FLSSTHKLDTE
-469 DVHVFK
+469 DVNMFK

-483 GMYYVCRKLG
+483 GMYYVYRNSNG
-493 EIKGTSTDATT
+493 IND
-504 GDDSAVK
+504 
-511 NESIEEVVP
+511 VVP
-520 ITMDMNNYK
+520 VTLDMNNYK
-529 GQYRYAST
+529 EQYRYAST
-537 PWIVSEMKGSA
+537 PWVVSEMKGSA

-604 KYKGCNLIPGS
+604 KYKGCDLIPGS

-627 ENYETKSKYV
+627 ENYETKSKYI

-642 ETDKT
+642 ETAKT
-647 KVSIPAGF
+647 KVSVPAGF
-655 LGYPVRYYD
+655 LGYPVRHYD

-675 DFVET
+675 DFVEK
-680 QVDVYKPYLQYNT
+680 QVSVHKPYLQYNT

-709 DLVGIDSDL
+709 DLVGIDADL

-737 FHLDSRIFEGIPDD
+737 FHLDSRIFEGMPDE

-805 MINTIYEDKRAR
+805 MVNTIYEDKRAR

-848 RGKVDP
+848 RGYVDP
-854 VSGEGSNFNLIKDPE
+854 VSGEGSIFNVIKDPE
-869 SYGLEKNGK
+869 AYGLEKNGK

-922 IDMVEEER
+922 VDMVEEER

-938 TPDKPFGASDSVLEM
+938 TPDKPFGATDSALEM
-953 FTPSDAVDNLDD
+953 FTPSEAVDNLDD

-1084 KTLLNKACVGLIFD
+1084 KTLLNKACIGLVFD

-1122 KGLVDYKIV
+1122 KGLIDYKIV

>member
-103 SGVNAGAAWLITAYY
+103 SGVNAGAAWLITAY
-118 KPDTNG
+118 DI
-124 STANGG
+124 
-130 TTNEGTENKPAENGP
+130 EG
-145 TTDENGGT
+145 
-153 AKTLKAVETEG
+153 
-164 TVTEGD
+164 
-170 GNEGTENGGATNEG
+170 
-184 TVTKSETEYTKDKP
+184 KSEYTEDKP

-209 HLKAAFKKSA
+209 HVKAAFKEKA
-219 AETDGCEDVYEYDE
+219 KEEKGICEDVYEYDE

-238 KDVKIRPSDTL
+238 TDVKIRPSDTL

-262 GRTLSINSNNY
+262 GGTLSINSNNY

-333 GKINTLADFNDGD
+333 GKINTLAEFNDGD

-415 VADGKVGHIYTVV
+415 VADGVVGHIYTVV

-445 DVEENKGTKYVPE
+445 DVEENKGTKFVPE
-458 FLSSEHKLDTE
+458 SLSSKHKLDTE

-483 GMYYVCRKLG
+483 GMYYVCRKID
-493 EIKGTSTDATT
+493 E
-504 GDDSAVK
+504 
-511 NESIEEVVP
+511 IEEVVP
-520 ITMDMNNYK
+520 ITLDMNNYK

-737 FHLDSRIFEGIPDD
+737 FHLDSRIFEGMPDD
-751 EGRVKNPLNPD
+751 EGRVKNPLGGDAEP
-762 GETNPFSQKVSVD
+762 QKVSVD

-841 DFVYRKY
+841 DFIYRKY

-1084 KTLLNKACVGLIFD
+1084 KTLLNKACIGLIFD

>member
-103 SGVNAGAAWLITAYY
+103 SGVNAGAAWLITAY
-118 KPDTNG
+118 DI
-124 STANGG
+124 
-130 TTNEGTENKPAENGP
+130 EG
-145 TTDENGGT
+145 
-153 AKTLKAVETEG
+153 
-164 TVTEGD
+164 
-170 GNEGTENGGATNEG
+170 
-184 TVTKSETEYTKDKP
+184 KSEYTEDKP

-209 HLKAAFKKSA
+209 HVKAAFKEKA
-219 AETDGCEDVYEYDE
+219 NEEKGICEDVYEYDE

-238 KDVKIRPSDTL
+238 TDVKIRPSDTL
-249 DYNDTCNPSFSKT
+249 DYNDTCNPSFNKM
-262 GRTLSINSNNY
+262 GGTLSINSNNY

-282 WEGKTVNY
+282 WEGKEVNY

-415 VADGKVGHIYTVV
+415 VADGIVGHIYTVV

-458 FLSSEHKLDTE
+458 SLSSKHKLDTK

-483 GMYYVCRKLG
+483 GMYYVCRKFILN
-493 EIKGTSTDATT
+493 KGTNTDATA
-504 GDDSAVK
+504 DDESAVES
-511 NESIEEVVP
+511 NEFEEVVP
-520 ITMDMNNYK
+520 ITLDMNNYK

-737 FHLDSRIFEGIPDD
+737 FHLDSRIFEGMPDD
-751 EGRVKNPLNPD
+751 EGRVKNPLGGDAEP
-762 GETNPFSQKVSVD
+762 QKVSVD

>member
-1 MADKKTLK
+1 MFRD
-9 RVHATP
+9 
-15 GVYFSEMELTYS
+15 
-27 AKSMGITRLGVAGE
+27 
-41 TQKGP
+41 
-46 AFQPIE
+46 
-52 IADWAEFQRYFG
+52 D
-64 GTNTEK
+64 
-70 FIGSQYPKYELP
+70 
-82 YIAKEYLTQ
+82 
-91 SQQLQVC
+91 
-98 RVLGL
+98 
-103 SGVNAGAAWLITAYY
+103 
-118 KPDTNG
+118 
-124 STANGG
+124 
-130 TTNEGTENKPAENGP
+130 
-145 TTDENGGT
+145 
-153 AKTLKAVETEG
+153 
-164 TVTEGD
+164 
-170 GNEGTENGGATNEG
+170 
-184 TVTKSETEYTKDKP
+184 
-198 LVIAVIRSRGE
+198 
-209 HLKAAFKKSA
+209 
-219 AETDGCEDVYEYDE
+219 
-233 IRYYA
+233 
-238 KDVKIRPSDTL
+238 
-249 DYNDTCNPSFSKT
+249 
-262 GRTLSINSNNY
+262 NY
-273 GVFTLVVTT
+273 
-282 WEGKTVNY
+282 
-290 SVSLNP
+290 
-296 GDKNYI
+296 
-302 INVLGQE
+302 
-309 PDKGES
+309 
-315 EIYVEELYDIA
+315 
-326 LEQLIER
+326 
-333 GKINTLADFNDGD
+333 
-346 DPQPL
+346 
-351 KTYPEVKIIPNH
+351 
-363 AAVDAILT
+363 
-371 MDESMLTRRMVG
+371 
-383 KRFLFS
+383 
-389 KYESVN
+389 
-395 SIDSTPLKVHV
+395 
-406 SDDKGVTWT
+406 
-415 VADGKVGHIYTVV
+415 
-428 PHTLPD
+428 
-434 GTRVYYYGEYG
+434 
-445 DVEENKGTKYVPE
+445 
-458 FLSSEHKLDTE
+458 
-469 DVHVFK
+469 
-475 DAVEVKED
+475 
-483 GMYYVCRKLG
+483 
-493 EIKGTSTDATT
+493 
-504 GDDSAVK
+504 
-511 NESIEEVVP
+511 
-520 ITMDMNNYK
+520 
-529 GQYRYAST
+529 
-537 PWIVSEMKGSA
+537 
-548 TEVELTKLFRFH
+548 
-560 TISDGNTA
+560 
-568 NTEVKIS
+568 
-575 IENIDPEQGTFDVLV
+575 
-590 RDYND
+590 
-595 SDTSITTLE
+595 SDTSISTLE
-604 KYKGCNLIPGS
+604 KYKGCDLIPGS

-642 ETDKT
+642 ETAKT
-647 KVSIPAGF
+647 KVSVPAGF

-669 GTGTGA
+669 GTFNQDGT
-675 DFVET
+675 FVEK
-680 QVDVYKPYLQYNT
+680 QLEVHKPYLQYNT

-737 FHLDSRIFEGIPDD
+737 FHLDSRIFEGMPDD
-751 EGRVKNPLNPD
+751 KGRVKNPLSPD

-841 DFVYRKY
+841 DFIYRKY

-1084 KTLLNKACVGLIFD
+1084 KTLLNKACIGLIFD

>member
-52 IADWAEFQRYFG
+52 IADWSEFQSFFG
-64 GTNTEK
+64 GTSTEK
-70 FIGSQYPKYELP
+70 FKGSQYPKYELP

-91 SQQLQVC
+91 SQQLHVC

-103 SGVNAGAAWLITAYY
+103 SGVNAGTAWLITAYD
-118 KPDTNG
+118 KNG
-124 STANGG
+124 
-130 TTNEGTENKPAENGP
+130 
-145 TTDENGGT
+145 
-153 AKTLKAVETEG
+153 
-164 TVTEGD
+164 
-170 GNEGTENGGATNEG
+170 
-184 TVTKSETEYTKDKP
+184 KSEYTKDKP

-219 AETDGCEDVYEYDE
+219 TKTDGCEDVYEYDE

-238 KDVKIRPSDTL
+238 KEVQIRPSDVL
-249 DYNDTCNPSFSKT
+249 VYNDTCIPSFNKED
-262 GRTLSINSNNY
+262 GTLEINQNNY

-282 WEGKTVNY
+282 WEGETANY

-333 GKINTLADFNDGD
+333 KKINTLAEFKKDSKLNYVAQD
-346 DPQPL
+346 L
-351 KTYPEVKIIPNH
+351 KTYPEIRIIPQYS
-363 AAVDAILT
+363 AVDAILT

-389 KYESVN
+389 NSESVN
-395 SIDSTPLKVHV
+395 SIDGTPLTVHV
-406 SDDKGVTWT
+406 YKKVGETWTWNQEKGV
-415 VADGKVGHIYTVV
+415 VGHIYTVV
-428 PHTLPD
+428 PYTLPD
-434 GTRVYYYGEYG
+434 GTRVYYYGEY
-445 DVEENKGTKYVPE
+445 DNAIEK
-458 FLSSEHKLDTE
+458 LSSEHKLDTE
-469 DVHVFK
+469 YGNVFK
-475 DAVEVKED
+475 NAVEVKED
-483 GMYYVCRKLG
+483 GMYYVCRKFILN
-493 EIKGTSTDATT
+493 EGTENGGTTNEGISTYTT
-504 GDDSAVK
+504 TDDDSAVK
-511 NESIEEVVP
+511 SEIIEEVVP

-529 GQYRYAST
+529 EQYRYAST

-604 KYKGCNLIPGS
+604 KYKGCDLIPGS
-615 PNYIAYRIGSTD
+615 PNYIAYKIGSTD
-627 ENYETKSKYV
+627 ESYETKSKYI

-647 KVSIPAGF
+647 KVSVPAGF

-675 DFVET
+675 GFVEQ
-680 QVDVYKPYLQYNT
+680 QVNVHKPYLQYNT
-693 DVRDDLRINKQ
+693 DIRDDLRINKQ

-709 DLVGIDSDL
+709 DLVGIDADL

-737 FHLDSRIFEGIPDD
+737 FHLDSRIFEGIPDE
-751 EGRVKNPLNPD
+751 EGRVANPLGPNKNQKTVD
-762 GETNPFSQKVSVD
+762 DSYKYDISQKVTVD
-775 GITGYQWVTVGAGNT
+775 GISGYQWVTVGAGNT

-805 MINTIYEDKRAR
+805 MLNTIYEDKRAR

-848 RGKVDP
+848 RGHINP

-897 KTIDINHLAT
+897 KTIEINHLAT

-930 GDSVYVVT
+930 GDTTYVVT
-938 TPDKPFGASDSVLEM
+938 TPDKPYGASDSALEM
-953 FTPSDAVDNLDD
+953 FTPSESVDNLDD
-965 SEIDSNYVC
+965 TGFDTRYVC

-1034 LVEQDELYEGRLN
+1034 IAEQDELYEGRLN

-1057 RLWGDKNFQKHESPM
+1057 RLWGDKNFQRHESPT

-1084 KTLLNKACVGLIFD
+1084 KTLLGKACIGLVFD
-1098 PNDTSMGKSLES
+1098 PNDASMGKTLQS

-1131 IDDSVEARERL
+1131 IDDSGEARERL

-1157 YINITLVVLPSG
+1157 YINLTLVVLPSG

>member
-52 IADWAEFQRYFG
+52 ITDWAEFQRFFG

-70 FIGSQYPKYELP
+70 FSGSQYPKYELP

-118 KPDTNG
+118 KPDT
-124 STANGG
+124 TPP
-130 TTNEGTENKPAENGP
+130 TTNENKPAENGP

-153 AKTLKAVETEG
+153 TKEG
-164 TVTEGD
+164 TVTEG
-170 GNEGTENGGATNEG
+170 TENGGTTNGG
-184 TVTKSETEYTKDKP
+184 TETKSEPEYPVGKP
-198 LVIAVIRSRGE
+198 IVIAVIRSRGE
-209 HLKAAFKKSA
+209 HVKAAFKKEA
-219 AETDGCEDVYEYDE
+219 NPEEGICEDVYEYDE

-238 KDVKIRPSDTL
+238 KDVQIRPSDTL
-249 DYNDTCNPSFSKT
+249 DYKDTCNPTFDKT
-262 GRTLSINSNNY
+262 PGTLSINSNNY

-282 WEGKTVNY
+282 WEGETVEY

-302 INVLGQE
+302 INILGQE

-333 GKINTLADFNDGD
+333 GKINTLAEFTTDKDGKY
-346 DPQPL
+346 DPQSL

-389 KYESVN
+389 ASESVN
-395 SIDSTPLKVHV
+395 SIDGKTPLKVHV
-406 SDDKGVTWT
+406 SYDKGVTWGEKKDNT
-415 VADGKVGHIYTVV
+415 SEDGKVGHIYTVV
-428 PHTLPD
+428 PYTLPD
-434 GTRVYYYGEYG
+434 GTRVYYYCEYAE
-445 DVEENKGTKYVPE
+445 VAENKGTKYVPE
-458 FLSSEHKLDTE
+458 FLSSTHTLDT
-469 DVHVFK
+469 DNVFK

-483 GMYYVCRKLG
+483 GMYYVLRSLDD
-493 EIKGTSTDATT
+493 GT
-504 GDDSAVK
+504 K
-511 NESIEEVVP
+511 EVVP
-520 ITMDMNNYK
+520 ITLDLNNYK
-529 GQYRYAST
+529 EQYRYAST

-604 KYKGCNLIPGS
+604 KYRGCNLIPGS

-642 ETDKT
+642 ETAKT
-647 KVSIPAGF
+647 KVSVPAGF

-669 GTGTGA
+669 GTFNEKGE
-675 DFVET
+675 FVEE
-680 QVDVYKPYLQYNT
+680 QIPVHKPYLQYNT

-737 FHLDSRIFEGIPDD
+737 FHLDSRIFEGMPDE
-751 EGRVKNPLNPD
+751 EGRVKNPLGGTGTAQP
-762 GETNPFSQKVSVD
+762 QKVSVD

-805 MINTIYEDKRAR
+805 MVNTIYEDKRAR

-848 RGKVDP
+848 RGYVDP
-854 VSGEGSNFNLIKDPE
+854 VSGEGSIFNVIKDPE
-869 SYGLEKNGK
+869 AYGLEKNGK

-922 IDMVEEER
+922 VDMVEEER

-938 TPDKPFGASDSVLEM
+938 TPDKPFGASDNALEM
-953 FTPSDAVDNLDD
+953 FTPSEVVDNLDD

-1084 KTLLNKACVGLIFD
+1084 KTLLNKACIGLIFD

>member
-52 IADWAEFQRYFG
+52 ITDWAEFQRFFG

-103 SGVNAGAAWLITAYY
+103 SGVNAGAAWLITAY
-118 KPDTNG
+118 D
-124 STANGG
+124 
-130 TTNEGTENKPAENGP
+130 NEG
-145 TTDENGGT
+145 
-153 AKTLKAVETEG
+153 
-164 TVTEGD
+164 
-170 GNEGTENGGATNEG
+170 
-184 TVTKSETEYTKDKP
+184 KSEYTKDKP

-209 HLKAAFKKSA
+209 HVKAAFKEKA
-219 AETDGCEDVYEYDE
+219 NPEKGICEDVYEYDE

-238 KDVKIRPSDTL
+238 KDVQIRPSDTL
-249 DYNDTCNPSFSKT
+249 DYKDTCNPIFDKT
-262 GRTLSINSNNY
+262 TGTLSINSNNY

-282 WEGKTVNY
+282 WEDEKVKY

-302 INVLGQE
+302 INILGQE

-333 GKINTLADFNDGD
+333 GKINTLEEFNDGD
-346 DPQPL
+346 EPKAL
-351 KTYPEVKIIPNH
+351 KTFPEVKIVPNH

-371 MDESMLTRRMVG
+371 MDESMMTRRMVG

-389 KYESVN
+389 NSESVN
-395 SIDSTPLKVHV
+395 SIDGSKLKVHV
-406 SDDKGVTWT
+406 SNDKGITWT
-415 VADGKVGHIYTVV
+415 VADGEVGHIYTVV

-434 GTRVYYYGEYG
+434 GTRVYYYGEYTG
-445 DVEENKGTKYVPE
+445 VAENDGTKYATE
-458 FLSSEHKLDTE
+458 FLSSTHKLDTE
-469 DVHVFK
+469 DVNMFK

-483 GMYYVCRKLG
+483 GMYYVYRNSDG
-493 EIKGTSTDATT
+493 I
-504 GDDSAVK
+504 DD
-511 NESIEEVVP
+511 VVP
-520 ITMDMNNYK
+520 ITLDLNNYK
-529 GQYRYAST
+529 EQYRYAST
-537 PWIVSEMKGSA
+537 PWVVSEMKGSA

-568 NTEVKIS
+568 STEVKIS

-604 KYKGCNLIPGS
+604 KYKGCDLIPGS

-642 ETDKT
+642 ETAKT
-647 KVSIPAGF
+647 KVSVPAGF
-655 LGYPVRYYD
+655 LGYPVRHYD

-669 GTGTGA
+669 GTGTGT
-675 DFVET
+675 DFVEK
-680 QVDVYKPYLQYNT
+680 QVSVHKPYLQYNT

-737 FHLDSRIFEGIPDD
+737 FHLDSRIFEGMPDE
-751 EGRVKNPLNPD
+751 EGRVANPLGGTGTAQP
-762 GETNPFSQKVSVD
+762 QKVSVD

-841 DFVYRKY
+841 DFVYRNY
-848 RGKVDP
+848 RGYVDP
-854 VSGEGSNFNLIKDPE
+854 VSGEGSIFNVIKDPE
-869 SYGLEKNGK
+869 AYGLEKNGK

-922 IDMVEEER
+922 VDMVEEER

-938 TPDKPFGASDSVLEM
+938 TPDKPFGASDNALEM
-953 FTPSDAVDNLDD
+953 FTPSEVVDNLDD

-1084 KTLLNKACVGLIFD
+1084 KTLLNKACIGLVFD

-1122 KGLVDYKIV
+1122 KGLIDYKIV

>member
-103 SGVNAGAAWLITAYY
+103 SGVNAGAAWLITAY
-118 KPDTNG
+118 DI
-124 STANGG
+124 
-130 TTNEGTENKPAENGP
+130 EG
-145 TTDENGGT
+145 
-153 AKTLKAVETEG
+153 
-164 TVTEGD
+164 
-170 GNEGTENGGATNEG
+170 
-184 TVTKSETEYTKDKP
+184 KSEYTEDKP

-209 HLKAAFKKSA
+209 HVKAAFKEKA
-219 AETDGCEDVYEYDE
+219 NEEKGICEDVYEYDE

-238 KDVKIRPSDTL
+238 TDVKIRPSDTL

-262 GRTLSINSNNY
+262 GGTLSINSNNY

-389 KYESVN
+389 KYESIN

-458 FLSSEHKLDTE
+458 SLSSKHKLDTK

-483 GMYYVCRKLG
+483 GMYYVCRKIG
-493 EIKGTSTDATT
+493 E
-504 GDDSAVK
+504 
-511 NESIEEVVP
+511 IEEVVP
-520 ITMDMNNYK
+520 ITLDMNNYK

-737 FHLDSRIFEGIPDD
+737 FHLDSRIFEGMPDD
-751 EGRVKNPLNPD
+751 EGRVKNPLGSGDAEP
-762 GETNPFSQKVSVD
+762 QKVSVD

-841 DFVYRKY
+841 DFIYRKY
-848 RGKVDP
+848 RGTVDP
-854 VSGEGSNFNLIKDPE
+854 VSGEGSIFNVIKDPE

-1084 KTLLNKACVGLIFD
+1084 KSLLNKACVGLLFD

>member
-103 SGVNAGAAWLITAYY
+103 SGVNAGAAWLITAY
-118 KPDTNG
+118 DI
-124 STANGG
+124 
-130 TTNEGTENKPAENGP
+130 EG
-145 TTDENGGT
+145 
-153 AKTLKAVETEG
+153 
-164 TVTEGD
+164 
-170 GNEGTENGGATNEG
+170 
-184 TVTKSETEYTKDKP
+184 KSEYTEDKP

-209 HLKAAFKKSA
+209 HVKAAFKEKA
-219 AETDGCEDVYEYDE
+219 NEEKGICEDVYEYDE

-238 KDVKIRPSDTL
+238 TDVKIRPSDTL

-262 GRTLSINSNNY
+262 GGTLSINSNNY

-333 GKINTLADFNDGD
+333 GKINTLAEFNDGD

-406 SDDKGVTWT
+406 SDDKGVTWA
-415 VADGKVGHIYTVV
+415 VADGVVGHIYTVV

-458 FLSSEHKLDTE
+458 SLSSKHKLDTE

-483 GMYYVCRKLG
+483 GMYYVCRKID
-493 EIKGTSTDATT
+493 E
-504 GDDSAVK
+504 
-511 NESIEEVVP
+511 IEEVVP
-520 ITMDMNNYK
+520 ITLDMNNYK

-737 FHLDSRIFEGIPDD
+737 FHLDSRIFEGMPDD
-751 EGRVKNPLNPD
+751 EGRVKNPLGGDAEP
-762 GETNPFSQKVSVD
+762 QKVSVD

-922 IDMVEEER
+922 VDMVEEER

-1084 KTLLNKACVGLIFD
+1084 KTLLNKACIGLIFD

>member
-1 MADKKTLK
+1 M
-9 RVHATP
+9 
-15 GVYFSEMELTYS
+15 
-27 AKSMGITRLGVAGE
+27 
-41 TQKGP
+41 
-46 AFQPIE
+46 
-52 IADWAEFQRYFG
+52 
-64 GTNTEK
+64 
-70 FIGSQYPKYELP
+70 
-82 YIAKEYLTQ
+82 
-91 SQQLQVC
+91 
-98 RVLGL
+98 
-103 SGVNAGAAWLITAYY
+103 
-118 KPDTNG
+118 
-124 STANGG
+124 
-130 TTNEGTENKPAENGP
+130 
-145 TTDENGGT
+145 
-153 AKTLKAVETEG
+153 
-164 TVTEGD
+164 
-170 GNEGTENGGATNEG
+170 
-184 TVTKSETEYTKDKP
+184 
-198 LVIAVIRSRGE
+198 
-209 HLKAAFKKSA
+209 
-219 AETDGCEDVYEYDE
+219 
-233 IRYYA
+233 
-238 KDVKIRPSDTL
+238 
-249 DYNDTCNPSFSKT
+249 
-262 GRTLSINSNNY
+262 
-273 GVFTLVVTT
+273 
-282 WEGKTVNY
+282 
-290 SVSLNP
+290 
-296 GDKNYI
+296 
-302 INVLGQE
+302 
-309 PDKGES
+309 
-315 EIYVEELYDIA
+315 
-326 LEQLIER
+326 
-333 GKINTLADFNDGD
+333 
-346 DPQPL
+346 
-351 KTYPEVKIIPNH
+351 
-363 AAVDAILT
+363 
-371 MDESMLTRRMVG
+371 
-383 KRFLFS
+383 
-389 KYESVN
+389 
-395 SIDSTPLKVHV
+395 
-406 SDDKGVTWT
+406 
-415 VADGKVGHIYTVV
+415 
-428 PHTLPD
+428 
-434 GTRVYYYGEYG
+434 
-445 DVEENKGTKYVPE
+445 
-458 FLSSEHKLDTE
+458 
-469 DVHVFK
+469 
-475 DAVEVKED
+475 
-483 GMYYVCRKLG
+483 
-493 EIKGTSTDATT
+493 
-504 GDDSAVK
+504 
-511 NESIEEVVP
+511 
-520 ITMDMNNYK
+520 
-529 GQYRYAST
+529 
-537 PWIVSEMKGSA
+537 
-548 TEVELTKLFRFH
+548 
-560 TISDGNTA
+560 
-568 NTEVKIS
+568 
-575 IENIDPEQGTFDVLV
+575 
-590 RDYND
+590 
-595 SDTSITTLE
+595 E
-604 KYKGCNLIPGS
+604 KYRGCNLIPGS

-737 FHLDSRIFEGIPDD
+737 FHLDSRIFEGMPDD
-751 EGRVKNPLNPD
+751 KGRVKNPLSPD

-841 DFVYRKY
+841 DFIYRKY

-922 IDMVEEER
+922 VDMVEEER

-938 TPDKPFGASDSVLEM
+938 TPDKPFGASDNALEM
-953 FTPSDAVDNLDD
+953 FTPSEAVDNLDD

-1001 NFAYTDNIKFPWY
+1001 NFAFTDNIKFPWY

>member
-52 IADWAEFQRYFG
+52 ITDWAEFQRFFG

-103 SGVNAGAAWLITAYY
+103 SGVNAGAAWLITAY
-118 KPDTNG
+118 D
-124 STANGG
+124 
-130 TTNEGTENKPAENGP
+130 NEG
-145 TTDENGGT
+145 
-153 AKTLKAVETEG
+153 
-164 TVTEGD
+164 
-170 GNEGTENGGATNEG
+170 
-184 TVTKSETEYTKDKP
+184 KSEYTKDKP

-209 HLKAAFKKSA
+209 HVKAAFKRPANK
-219 AETDGCEDVYEYDE
+219 ELGICEDVYEYDE

-238 KDVKIRPSDTL
+238 KDVQIRPSDTL
-249 DYNDTCNPSFSKT
+249 DYKDTCNPIFDKT
-262 GRTLSINSNNY
+262 TGTLSINSNNY

-282 WEGKTVNY
+282 WEDEKVKY

-302 INVLGQE
+302 INILGQE

-333 GKINTLADFNDGD
+333 GKINTLEEFNDGD
-346 DPQPL
+346 EPKAL
-351 KTYPEVKIIPNH
+351 KTFPEVKIVPNH

-389 KYESVN
+389 NSESVN
-395 SIDSTPLKVHV
+395 SIDGTPLKVHV
-406 SDDKGVTWT
+406 SDDKGITWGIDNT
-415 VADGKVGHIYTVV
+415 PVEGKVGHIYTVV

-434 GTRVYYYGEYG
+434 GTRVYYYGEYTG
-445 DVEENKGTKYVPE
+445 VAENDGTKYATE
-458 FLSSEHKLDTE
+458 FLSSTHKLDTE
-469 DVHVFK
+469 DVNMFK

-483 GMYYVCRKLG
+483 GMYYVYRNSDG
-493 EIKGTSTDATT
+493 IND
-504 GDDSAVK
+504 
-511 NESIEEVVP
+511 VVP
-520 ITMDMNNYK
+520 ITLDLNNYK
-529 GQYRYAST
+529 EQYRYAST
-537 PWIVSEMKGSA
+537 PWVVSEMKGSA

-560 TISDGNTA
+560 TISDGSTA

-604 KYKGCNLIPGS
+604 KYKGCDLIPGS

-627 ENYETKSKYV
+627 ENYETKSKYI

-642 ETDKT
+642 ETAKT
-647 KVSIPAGF
+647 KVSVPAGF
-655 LGYPVRYYD
+655 LGYPVRHYD

-669 GTGTGA
+669 GEHTGA
-675 DFVET
+675 DFVEK
-680 QVDVYKPYLQYNT
+680 QVSVHKPYLQYNT

-709 DLVGIDSDL
+709 DLVGIDADL

-737 FHLDSRIFEGIPDD
+737 FHLDSRIFEGIPDE
-751 EGRVKNPLNPD
+751 EGRVANPL
-762 GETNPFSQKVSVD
+762 GGGGTAEAQKVSVD

-805 MINTIYEDKRAR
+805 MVNTIYEDKRAR

-848 RGKVDP
+848 RGYVDP
-854 VSGEGSNFNLIKDPE
+854 VSGEGSIFNVIKDPE

-922 IDMVEEER
+922 VDMVEEER

-938 TPDKPFGASDSVLEM
+938 TPDKPFGASDNALEM
-953 FTPSDAVDNLDD
+953 FTPSEAVDNLDD

-1084 KTLLNKACVGLIFD
+1084 KTLLNKACIGLVFD

-1122 KGLVDYKIV
+1122 KGLIDYKIV